1 MNEAPRMFTR
11 QPGIVSNRMPK
22 TASQRRKIPRQKAR
36 GFDVE
41 ISFLEA
47 LRARSPDFADVLR
60 LLGIAYSQRGRRQEA
75 LEVDEQLARL
85 CPNDPRVFYN
95 LACSYSLARRPGR
108 SITALGRALNRGYRD
123 YRWILK
129 DPDLA
134 NARRHPLFRW
144 ISDRIQ
150 RCWFKMS

>member
-1 MNEAPRMFTR
+1 MFAR
-11 QPGIVSNRMPK
+11 QPAVVPNPMPK
-22 TASQRRKIPRQKAR
+22 TASQCRKLPRQETC
-36 GFDVE
+36 GLDVE

-47 LRARSPDFADVLR
+47 LRTRSPEYTDALR
-60 LLGIAYSQRGRRQEA
+60 LLGLAYSQRGRHQDA
-75 LEVDEQLARL
+75 LSVDEQLARL
-85 CPNDPRVFYN
+85 CPDDPRVFYN

-144 ISDRIQ
+144 ISERIQ
-150 RCWFKMS
+150 RCWLEVS

>member
-1 MNEAPRMFTR
+1 
-11 QPGIVSNRMPK
+11 MPK
-22 TASQRRKIPRQKAR
+22 TASQRRKNMRPDTR
-36 GFDVE
+36 GLDVE

-47 LRARSPDFADVLR
+47 LRARSPDFTDVLR
-60 LLGIAYSQRGRRQEA
+60 LLGLAYSQRGRHQDA
-75 LEVDEQLARL
+75 LSVDEQLARL
-85 CPNDPRVFYN
+85 CPDDPRVFYN

-144 ISDRIQ
+144 ISQRIQ
-150 RCWFKMS
+150 RHWFKLT

>member
-1 MNEAPRMFTR
+1 
-11 QPGIVSNRMPK
+11 MPK
-22 TASQRRKIPRQKAR
+22 TASQPRKLTRQKTR
-36 GFDVE
+36 GLDVE

-60 LLGIAYSQRGRRQEA
+60 LLGVAYSQRGRHQDA

-95 LACSYSLARRPGR
+95 LACSYSLARRPGH
-108 SITALGRALNRGYRD
+108 SITALGRALNRGYQD

-134 NARRHPLFRW
+134 NARRHRLFRW
-144 ISDRIQ
+144 ISERIQ
-150 RCWFKMS
+150 RPWLKVC